1 MNLLKNFLNF
11 INGWEDCFSRPEP
24 FNRSIDHAFANLLA
38 PLPHTI
44 TSIIRFMDK
53 EQQDWSADY
62 YFYSRAKWDSSSLFI
77 SQIKESIAYFGDSV
91 VVAGDDTAVHKTGRK
106 IKTAFYQRDPMSP
119 PFHSNLLYGVRF
131 LQLSLTLPLYQMNSS
146 SLVRAIPVHF
156 EEAPAVKKPGKRAS
170 EETWERYK
178 KAKKEKNLSIQMVN
192 AIEGLRA
199 SLDQVGAYDKNLID
213 TLDGAFCNR
222 YCLNSAAD
230 MERTT
235 TVVRCRKDIKLCLA
249 AKHPKSKSQFYAK
262 RKFTPESVYNNPK
275 IPWEKCK
282 IFRAGKYRMTK
293 YKVVKDVFWQTV
305 TKRIPLTLI
314 VLKRIPYHPRKG
326 HTSYRQPA
334 FLLVLGPEIT
344 LRQAIQAYHDHLAIE
359 LNIKEEKSIIG
370 IGDAQVSNENSVER
384 QPAFAVCAYSALL
397 LSSVV
402 TYQDIMTPQLA
413 VLPSWRKQVT
423 RPSITMLIRQLKKEL
438 LYDPTIIFQAK
449 LPPQAIEM
457 VLKLAA

>member
-11 INGWEDCFSRPEP
+11 INGWEECFSRPEP
-24 FNRSIDHAFANLLA
+24 FKRSIDHALANLLA

-44 TSIIRFMDK
+44 TSSIHFIGRD
-53 EQQDWSADY
+53 QQDWSADY
-62 YFYSRAKWDSSSLFI
+62 YFYSRAKWDYSSLFI
-77 SQIKESIAYFGDSV
+77 PQIKESISYFGDSI
-91 VVAGDDTAVHKTGRK
+91 VVAGDDTAVHKTGKK
-106 IKTAFYQRDPMSP
+106 IKTAFFQRDPMSP
-119 PFHSNLLYGVRF
+119 PFHPNLLYGVRF
-131 LQLSLTLPLYQMNSS
+131 LQLSLTLPLYQLNSS

-156 EEAPAVKKPGKRAS
+156 EEAPTVKKPGKKAS
-170 EETWERYK
+170 EEAWERYK
-178 KAKKEKNLSIQMVN
+178 KAKKEKNLSIQMTH
-192 AIEGLRA
+192 AIKELRVY
-199 SLDQVGAYDKNLID
+199 LDQLGAFDKNLIG
-213 TLDGAFCNR
+213 TFDGAFCNR
-222 YCLNSAAD
+222 YCLNSFD

-235 TVVRCRKDIKLCLA
+235 MVVRCRKDIKLCFA
-249 AKHPKSKSQFYAK
+249 VKQPKSKSQFYAK
-262 RKFTPESVYNNPK
+262 RKFTPESVYKNPQ
-275 IPWEKCK
+275 IPWERCK
-282 IFRAGKYRMTK
+282 IFRAGKYRMTY
-293 YKVVKDVFWQTV
+293 YKAIKNVFWQTV

-334 FLLVLGPEIT
+334 FLLVLGHEIK

-370 IGDAQVSNENSVER
+370 IGDAQVSNEESVKR

-402 TYQDIMTPQLA
+402 TYQDVMTPQLA
-413 VLPSWRKQVT
+413 ILPAWRKEVT
-423 RPSITMLIRQLKKEL
+423 RPSIRLLIRQLKKEL
-438 LYDPTIIFQAK
+438 LYEPTLIFQLK